1 MIERNL
7 SELLIKFG
15 ISEDKANKLEDNLNG
30 NDYQNL
36 INYLSGNN
44 INIEKANEIL
54 KKYNVSIKFNNLQ
67 ESINNSVYTV
77 KIRRDLKNKFIEY
90 LENNYIDFENDGL
103 TFNIDISNKNLAY
116 KVDKFLS
123 KIKNVKT
130 ENKKMRK
137 RIKES
142 KVTMVTPDVISIGS
156 AAGLD
161 MKQIREAFDV
171 VDEYDI
177 DTTDYD
183 FYDEDE
189 VDDDTLEIDDVEDVV
204 VESDGAYVAIKN
216 AISDIENN
224 IGFLKLNE
232 YKLVMDD
239 LTNLL
244 DLARQSG
251 FDYLG

>member
-1 MIERNL
+1 
-7 SELLIKFG
+7 
-15 ISEDKANKLEDNLNG
+15 
-30 NDYQNL
+30 
-36 INYLSGNN
+36 
-44 INIEKANEIL
+44 
-54 KKYNVSIKFNNLQ
+54 
-67 ESINNSVYTV
+67 
-77 KIRRDLKNKFIEY
+77 
-90 LENNYIDFENDGL
+90 
-103 TFNIDISNKNLAY
+103 
-116 KVDKFLS
+116 
-123 KIKNVKT
+123 
-130 ENKKMRK
+130 MRK
-137 RIKES
+137 RIRES

-177 DTTDYD
+177 DTADYD

-189 VDDDTLEIDDVEDVV
+189 VDDDALEIDDVEDVV
-204 VESDGAYVAIKN
+204 MESDGAYVAIKN

-224 IGFLKLNE
+224 IGYLKLNE
-232 YKLVMDD
+232 YKLIMDD